1 MTFDMHVIQEKIKVN
16 PARISESLQQNPEE
30 VQPHPKD
37 DKRNTNVGKIK
48 RNWCYANNQ
57 QMDDIDWITKIKTFK
72 ITKVGKPKNIS

>member
-1 MTFDMHVIQEKIKVN
+1 MTLDMHVIQEKIKVN

-48 RNWCYANNQ
+48 RNWCY
-57 QMDDIDWITKIKTFK
+57 
-72 ITKVGKPKNIS
+72 

>member
-1 MTFDMHVIQEKIKVN
+1 MQILQEESYKVTVS
-16 PARISESLQQNPEE
+16 PVKISESNLQ

-72 ITKVGKPKNIS
+72 ITKVRKPKI